1 MQYQTRSPG
10 TTKHGHCHG
19 HVGHGQLDAVG
30 VFHEV
35 CGAVY
40 VHTYVCDTCVYGNL
54 LMKQNVQYC

>member
-1 MQYQTRSPG
+1 MQCQARSPG

-19 HVGHGQLDAVG
+19 HVGHGQLDAGG

-40 VHTYVCDTCVYGNL
+40 VHTYICDTYVYGNL
-54 LMKQNVQYC
+54 LIR